1 MLLSIMRI
9 IFQEKLYLYFV
20 HRVYLT
26 LFVFFIFYKIFSVIF
41 AKKFLKHTMK
51 YLFSTLTFIS
61 SVLVFSQSISK
72 QVVGS
77 IGATQSKNNI
87 ELSFTVGE
95 LVVGLMSAGDQQL
108 ANGYY
113 AAMNLQTLS
122 LEDNALDVKLS
133 VYPNPTSHAL
143 YVNHPDINSFGI
155 SMVDLNGKLL
165 YQGTINKDEPL
176 NISNYTTGIYVVI
189 VENTKTKNKNTYKI
203 IKK

>member
-1 MLLSIMRI
+1 
-9 IFQEKLYLYFV
+9 
-20 HRVYLT
+20 
-26 LFVFFIFYKIFSVIF
+26 
-41 AKKFLKHTMK
+41 MK

-77 IGATQSKNNI
+77 IGATQSQNNI
-87 ELSFTVGE
+87 KLSFTVGE

-113 AAMNLQTLS
+113 AAMNLQTLN
-122 LEDNALDVKLS
+122 LEDIPS
-133 VYPNPTSHAL
+133 VYPNPTSQAL
-143 YVNHPDINSFGI
+143 YVNHPKINSFGI

-165 YQGTINKDEPL
+165 YQGTINKSEPL

-189 VENTKTKNKNTYKI
+189 VENTKTKKKNTYKI

>member
-72 QVVGS
+72 QIIGS
-77 IGATQSKNNI
+77 IGATQSQNNI
-87 ELSFTVGE
+87 KLSFTVGE

-113 AAMNLQTLS
+113 AAMNQQTLN
-122 LEDNALDVKLS
+122 LEDIPS

-143 YVNHPDINSFGI
+143 YVNHPKINSFGI

-165 YQGTINKDEPL
+165 YQGTINKSEPL

-189 VENTKTKNKNTYKI
+189 VENTKTKKKNTYKI

>member
-1 MLLSIMRI
+1 
-9 IFQEKLYLYFV
+9 
-20 HRVYLT
+20 
-26 LFVFFIFYKIFSVIF
+26 
-41 AKKFLKHTMK
+41 MK

-72 QVVGS
+72 QIIGS
-77 IGATQSKNNI
+77 IGATQSQNNI
-87 ELSFTVGE
+87 KLSFTVGE

-113 AAMNLQTLS
+113 AAMNQQTLN
-122 LEDNALDVKLS
+122 LEDIPS

-143 YVNHPDINSFGI
+143 YVNHPKINSFGI

-165 YQGTINKDEPL
+165 YQGTINKSEPL

-189 VENTKTKNKNTYKI
+189 VENTKTKKKNTYKI

>member
-1 MLLSIMRI
+1 
-9 IFQEKLYLYFV
+9 
-20 HRVYLT
+20 
-26 LFVFFIFYKIFSVIF
+26 
-41 AKKFLKHTMK
+41 MK

-72 QVVGS
+72 QIIGS
-77 IGATQSKNNI
+77 IGATQSQNNI
-87 ELSFTVGE
+87 KLSFTVGE

-113 AAMNLQTLS
+113 AAMNQQTLN
-122 LEDNALDVKLS
+122 LEDNPSLYPIPR
-133 VYPNPTSHAL
+133 VYPNPMSHAL
-143 YVNHPDINSFGI
+143 YVNHPNINSFGI

-165 YQGTINKDEPL
+165 YQGTINKSEPL

-189 VENTKTKNKNTYKI
+189 VENTKTKKKNTYKI

>member
-1 MLLSIMRI
+1 
-9 IFQEKLYLYFV
+9 
-20 HRVYLT
+20 
-26 LFVFFIFYKIFSVIF
+26 
-41 AKKFLKHTMK
+41 MK
-51 YLFSTLTFIS
+51 YLFSTLTFIF

-77 IGATQSKNNI
+77 IGATQSQNNI
-87 ELSFTVGE
+87 KLSFTVGE

-113 AAMNLQTLS
+113 AAMNLQTLN
-122 LEDNALDVKLS
+122 LEDNPSVYPIPS
-133 VYPNPTSHAL
+133 VYPNPTSHVL
-143 YVNHPDINSFGI
+143 YVNHPKINSFGI

-165 YQGTINKDEPL
+165 YQGTINKSEPL

-189 VENTKTKNKNTYKI
+189 VENTKTKKINTYKI